1 MTNDV
6 SYIFLS
12 NLFTCAII
20 DGEEYSIKSN
30 SMLLNKV
37 LVIWMQLDVM
47 TGELEDAEDEG
58 INEVELTIILATTA
72 YVSLSQR

>member
-1 MTNDV
+1 M
-6 SYIFLS
+6 S

-37 LVIWMQLDVM
+37 LVIWMQPEVM
-47 TGELEDAEDEG
+47 TGEDAEDEG